1 MVENGTS
8 ILEVYSITKLAVYYA
23 QKFISMK
30 NITTQRLMLSP
41 FSAQDAPFIFELLN
55 MPEWIQFIGDRNIK
69 TLADAEHYIVAKL
82 MPSYAT
88 NGFGFYIVKL
98 KDGETPIGM
107 CGLVKRDS
115 LENEDIGFAFLS
127 SFTGKGYAFEA
138 ATATLLHAK
147 EDLKLHKISA
157 ITIAENIHS
166 IRLLEKI
173 GLTFQKT
180 IKVAD
185 DGEELL
191 LFEKDLN

>member
-1 MVENGTS
+1 
-8 ILEVYSITKLAVYYA
+8 
-23 QKFISMK
+23 MK
-30 NITTQRLMLSP
+30 NIITQRLIISH

-88 NGFGFYIVKL
+88 NGFGFYLVKL

-115 LENEDIGFAFLS
+115 LENEDIGFAFLTN
-127 SFTGKGYAFEA
+127 FTGKGYAFEA

-147 EDLKLHKISA
+147 EDLKLGKISA
-157 ITIAENIHS
+157 ITVPNNINS

-173 GLTFQKT
+173 GLGFQKN
-180 IKVAD
+180 IKLAD
-185 DGEELL
+185 DAEELM

>member
-1 MVENGTS
+1 
-8 ILEVYSITKLAVYYA
+8 
-23 QKFISMK
+23 MK
-30 NITTQRLMLSP
+30 NIITERLIISP
-41 FSAQDAPFIFELLN
+41 FTAEDAPFIFELLN
-55 MPEWIQFIGDRNIK
+55 MPEWIQFIGNRNIK
-69 TLADAEHYIVAKL
+69 TLHDAEHYIVAKL
-82 MPSYAT
+82 MPSYAQ

-127 SFTGKGYAFEA
+127 AFTGKGYAFEA
-138 ATATLLHAK
+138 ATATLVHAK
-147 EDLKLHKISA
+147 EDLKLRKISA
-157 ITIAENIHS
+157 ITVHDNKNS

-185 DGEELL
+185 DNEKLL